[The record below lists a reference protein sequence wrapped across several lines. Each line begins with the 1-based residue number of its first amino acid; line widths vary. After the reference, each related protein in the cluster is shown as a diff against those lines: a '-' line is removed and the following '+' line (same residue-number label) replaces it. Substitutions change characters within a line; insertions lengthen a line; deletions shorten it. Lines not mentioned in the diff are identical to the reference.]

1 MYVAKSR
8 QKPAENAFEKRARL
22 KAEAEAAKAARR
34 TPGPQ
39 AVPEPNPDVEALKA
53 AAAEALK
60 GSAVPFD
67 RNPES
72 EEYAQAP
79 DIATVEPQKGKRGR
93 KPDPAVQ
100 ERNARVLEAV
110 VKAGPVGISKPDIA
124 AQLNGEKEQQVYT
137 SLQKLRD
144 EGKVKSEYLDG
155 LGYRWLAL

>member
-22 KAEAEAAKAARR
+22 KTEAAEAKAAA
-34 TPGPQ
+34 TAPAPV
-39 AVPEPNPDVEALKA
+39 APVEPKPD
-53 AAAEALK
+53 AEALAK
-60 GSAVPFD
+60 SSVPFD
-67 RNPES
+67 RNPAS
-72 EEYAQAP
+72 EEYTQAP
-79 DIATVEPQKGKRGR
+79 DIATVEPAKGKRGR

-124 AQLNGEKEQQVYT
+124 AQLNGEKEQQIYT